1 MRAAAVVI
9 LGILATLGAAAPA
22 HADAFDTQA
31 DAATK
36 ITRLDDLVWALAA
49 PCDAGDDTQQRQ
61 CRVLRDK
68 KAKQYAGKTLL
79 VAGERSSFVVG
90 AWDNARKSVS
100 LHLTSCIS
108 CTGVEL
114 DGRVFHAIGSGA
126 APRFDNGKLVAGTL
140 YNNAKRFADQA
151 AATAFITAAA
161 TARVDLLVKVP
172 NQKSWQSAGKEGV
185 SLEVTGYRVTLP
197 CDGSVV
203 ISNPGAANVPA
214 DPSACTK

>member
-1 MRAAAVVI
+1 MRAALVLV
-9 LGILATLGAAAPA
+9 LLAAAAPA
-22 HADAFDTQA
+22 QADAFDTQA
-31 DAATK
+31 SDATK

-61 CRVLRDK
+61 CRALRDK

-79 VAGERSSFVVG
+79 VAGERSALAIG

-100 LHLTSCIS
+100 VHLTSCIS
-108 CTGVEL
+108 CSGVAL
-114 DGRVFHAIGSGA
+114 DGRVFHVIGAGT
-126 APRFDNGKLVAGTL
+126 APRFENGKLLAGTL
-140 YNNAKRFADQA
+140 YNNAKRFTDQA

-161 TARVDLLVKVP
+161 TARVDMLVKVP
-172 NQKSWQSAGKEGV
+172 NQTSWQSAGKEGV
-185 SLEVTGYRVTLP
+185 SLEVVGYRVTLP

>member
-1 MRAAAVVI
+1 MRAALVLV
-9 LGILATLGAAAPA
+9 LLAAAAPA
-22 HADAFDTQA
+22 QADAFDTQTA
-31 DAATK
+31 AATK

-49 PCDAGDDTQQRQ
+49 PCDGGDDTQQRQ

-68 KAKQYAGKTLL
+68 KAKQFAGKTLF
-79 VAGERSSFVVG
+79 VTAERTSLAIG
-90 AWDNARKSVS
+90 AWDNARKSVTM
-100 LHLTSCIS
+100 HLTSCIS
-108 CTGVEL
+108 CTGIEL
-114 DGRVFHAIGSGA
+114 DGRVFHAIGSGT
-126 APRFDNGKLVAGTL
+126 APRFENGKLIAGTL

-161 TARVDLLVKVP
+161 TARVDMLVKVP

-185 SLEVTGYRVTLP
+185 SLEVVGYRVTLP

>member
-1 MRAAAVVI
+1 MRAALVLLLLAV
-9 LGILATLGAAAPA
+9 AAPA
-22 HADAFDTQA
+22 QADAFDTQA
-31 DAATK
+31 SAATQ

-61 CRVLRDK
+61 CRTLRDS

-79 VAGERSSFVVG
+79 VAGERSALAIG
-90 AWDNARKSVS
+90 AWDKARKSVS
-100 LHLTSCIS
+100 MHLTSCIS
-108 CTGVEL
+108 CAGVAL
-114 DGRVFHAIGSGA
+114 DGRVFHAIGAGT
-126 APRFDNGKLVAGTL
+126 APRFENGKLLAGTL
-140 YNNAKRFADQA
+140 YNNAKRFADEA

-161 TARVDLLVKVP
+161 TARVDMLVKVP

-185 SLEVTGYRVTLP
+185 SLEVVGYRVILP

>member
-1 MRAAAVVI
+1 MRAALV
-9 LGILATLGAAAPA
+9 LGLLTASVTASATAR
-22 HADAFDTQA
+22 ADAFDTQA
-31 DAATK
+31 ASATK
-36 ITRLDDLVWALAA
+36 ITRLDDLIWALAA

-61 CRVLRDK
+61 CRMLRDK

-79 VAGERSSFVVG
+79 VAGERSALVIG
-90 AWDNARKSVS
+90 GWDGARKSVS
-100 LHLTSCIS
+100 IHLTSCIS
-108 CTGVEL
+108 CSGVEL
-114 DGRVFHAIGSGA
+114 DGRMFHAIGAGT
-126 APRFDNGKLVAGTL
+126 APRFENGKLLAGTL

-161 TARVDLLVKVP
+161 NARVDMLVKVP

-185 SLEVTGYRVTLP
+185 ALEVVGYRVTLP